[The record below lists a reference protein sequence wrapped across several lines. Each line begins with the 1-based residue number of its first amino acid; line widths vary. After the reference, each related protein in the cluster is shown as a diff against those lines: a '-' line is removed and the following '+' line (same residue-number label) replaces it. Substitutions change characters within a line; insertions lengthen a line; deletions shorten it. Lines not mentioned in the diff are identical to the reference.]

1 MFKLYIFDEVNQD
14 YKKQISNINNQVK
27 KYKDDL
33 QNYKDKLSNNSRTV
47 TSDGII
53 QNLTIANEWDAIA
66 DYQVIGNNVKQTS
79 SVVKPGEKAGG
90 HGIYIPEDK
99 QLVRTTFVS
108 DSPKEFTVIATYT
121 GLKNSNYN
129 GKKISTLVA
138 KYTISPNTTSRINGI
153 SIYSDPTNGFEE
165 LRGIVKGSYEFY
177 YEDGSPVNF
186 EKGTAYLA
194 LGSLNNYQNGQDH
207 YEYVKVISGG
217 QAYELIGS
225 SVTIHNENE
234 LYSTY
239 PNTMRAENYYRD
251 GIERYNPDPS
261 IPLSPNFNKYPR
273 WDIGWLSP
281 YAFYGAGL
289 VSLEGSK
296 YTFEVGVGGEKH
308 FTTDE
313 LRNELPANGLWYN
326 MATVIPKTY
335 APVPPQIS
343 YHLDS
348 SKKGY

>member
-53 QNLTIANEWDAIA
+53 QNLTIANEWDAIV

-79 SVVKPGEKAGG
+79 SVIKPGEKAGG

-108 DSPKEFTVIATYT
+108 NSPKEFTVIATYT

-129 GKKISTLVA
+129 GKKISKLVA

-239 PNTMRAENYYRD
+239 PNTMRAENYYGD

-261 IPLSPNFNKYPR
+261 IPLSPNFNKYPL

>member
-1 MFKLYIFDEVNQD
+1 M
-14 YKKQISNINNQVK
+14 
-27 KYKDDL
+27 
-33 QNYKDKLSNNSRTV
+33 
-47 TSDGII
+47 
-53 QNLTIANEWDAIA
+53 
-66 DYQVIGNNVKQTS
+66 
-79 SVVKPGEKAGG
+79 
-90 HGIYIPEDK
+90 
-99 QLVRTTFVS
+99 
-108 DSPKEFTVIATYT
+108 
-121 GLKNSNYN
+121 
-129 GKKISTLVA
+129 
-138 KYTISPNTTSRINGI
+138 
-153 SIYSDPTNGFEE
+153 
-165 LRGIVKGSYEFY
+165 KGSYEFY

-239 PNTMRAENYYRD
+239 PNTMRAENYYKD
-251 GIERYNPDPS
+251 YIERYNPDPS
-261 IPLSPNFNKYPR
+261 IPLSPNFNKYPA

-348 SKKGY
+348 ELLCTLFYILFIFKLYF